1 MRAQP
6 FISKI
11 LRLRSLRFFMISYK
25 KTLLCLLMLG
35 AAPLWAQSKLGP
47 CPRVDY
53 TKNTHQERYGQW
65 HNCFGRYRAELND
78 DNRGDLYEGE
88 FQNGTFNGQGTYTS
102 ARGEKY
108 IGEYKDGKHHGRG
121 TYTFVAGDKYAGEY
135 RDGNLNGQGTYTFAN
150 GSKYI
155 GEHKDGKFN
164 GHGTYYHNTPGEN
177 KGDVYVGEFKSGT
190 YQGQGTYTFVNG
202 NKFVGEFQEN
212 LPNGMGTF
220 YFISGDRYTGEFKGW
235 ARQGK
240 GILVYADG
248 SKQEGWW
255 EKDKFVRAER
265 LNLPMPNNPTAD
277 AERRQLEAERQ
288 LLAQERQRLEQERN
302 RREQAKQA
310 SRLSVNVRVTEP
322 DATGMFTISIS
333 TGADTSSL
341 MINDEEQGGRADGR
355 YEIRKV
361 ARVGQATNYQIS
373 AIDVN
378 GNKDSKTI
386 TVSRKLSDSSPSYI
400 RLNPANIKVQ
410 PSRDMVAIIVG
421 IQNYK
426 RIPKAEYANDD
437 AQDFYD
443 YAIRALGV
451 KPENIK
457 LLIDDGADE
466 VDILAAF
473 RNWLPMKVKKNK
485 TDLVVFYS
493 GHGLPSEDGKSLY
506 FLPYNAHRELI
517 EETAINQSKIVSAIQ
532 SAQPRS
538 VTMFIDACYSGQA
551 RSGETLMASAKPL
564 AMKSVAGSYPEGFTV
579 ITASQPDQISW
590 SSANLKHGIF
600 SFYVMKGLEGDA
612 DENKDGKIT
621 AGELQNYLT
630 DMVPRQAMSMSRK
643 QMPQLVGDTER
654 VLVGR

>member
-1 MRAQP
+1 M
-6 FISKI
+6 
-11 LRLRSLRFFMISYK
+11 Y
-25 KTLLCLLMLG
+25 
-35 AAPLWAQSKLGP
+35 
-47 CPRVDY
+47 V
-53 TKNTHQERYGQW
+53 
-65 HNCFGRYRAELND
+65 
-78 DNRGDLYEGE
+78 
-88 FQNGTFNGQGTYTS
+88 
-102 ARGEKY
+102 
-108 IGEYKDGKHHGRG
+108 
-121 TYTFVAGDKYAGEY
+121 GEY
-135 RDGNLNGQGTYTFAN
+135 RNGSLSGQGTYTFAN
-150 GSKYI
+150 GSKYA
-155 GEHKDGKFN
+155 GEHKDGKFD
-164 GHGTYYHNTPGEN
+164 GQGTYYHNTPGEN
-177 KGDVYVGEFKSGT
+177 KGDVYVGEFRSGS

-202 NKFVGEFQEN
+202 NKFVGEFQGN

-220 YFISGDRYTGEFKGW
+220 SFITGDRYAGEFKGW
-235 ARQGK
+235 ARHGK

-265 LNLPMPNNPTAD
+265 VNIPPPNNSSTNV
-277 AERRQLEAERQ
+277 ERRQLDAERQ

-310 SRLSVNVRVTEP
+310 SRLAMSVRATEP
-322 DATGMFTISIS
+322 DATGAFTISIN

-341 MINDEEQGGRADGR
+341 MINDEELGGRADGR

-361 ARVGQATNYQIS
+361 ARVGQATNYQIN
-373 AIDVN
+373 AVDVN

-386 TVSRKLSDSSPSYI
+386 TVSRKLSDSSPNYT
-400 RLNPANIKVQ
+400 RLNPANVKVQ
-410 PSRDMVAIIVG
+410 PSRDIVAIIVG

-426 RIPKAEYANDD
+426 RIPKAEYASDD

-473 RNWLPMKVKKNK
+473 RNWLPAKVKKNK

-532 SAQPRS
+532 LAQPKS

-551 RSGETLMASAKPL
+551 RSGEALMASAKPVTL
-564 AMKSVAGSYPEGFTV
+564 KSTASTYPDGFTV

-590 SSANLKHGIF
+590 SSPNLKHGIF

-621 AGELQNYLT
+621 AGELQNYLS
-630 DMVPRQAMSMSRK
+630 DMVPRQAMSMSKK

-654 VLVGR
+654 VLVGK

>member
-1 MRAQP
+1 MTR
-6 FISKI
+6 FRTIS
-11 LRLRSLRFFMISYK
+11 
-25 KTLLCLLMLG
+25 LCLLMLF
-35 AAPLWAQSKLGP
+35 AAPLWAQNKLPP
-47 CPRVDY
+47 CPRPDY
-53 TKNTHQERYGQW
+53 TKNTHQERYAQW

-78 DNRGDLYEGE
+78 KNRGDLYEGE

-108 IGEYKDGKHHGRG
+108 IGEYKDGQYHGKGR
-121 TYTFVAGDKYAGEY
+121 YFFADGDKYVGEY

-150 GSKYI
+150 GSKYT
-155 GEHKDGKFN
+155 GEHKDGKFH
-164 GHGTYYHNTPGEN
+164 GHGTYYHNSPGEN
-177 KGDVYVGEFKSGT
+177 KGDVYVGEFSAGA
-190 YQGQGTYTFVNG
+190 YQGQGTYTFANG
-202 NKFVGEFQEN
+202 NKFVGQFDQN
-212 LPNGMGTF
+212 LPSGMGTF
-220 YFISGDRYTGEFKGW
+220 YFISGDRYAGEFKGW
-235 ARQGK
+235 ARHGK
-240 GILVYADG
+240 GILVYSDG

-265 LNLPMPNNPTAD
+265 LNIPLPNNAATD
-277 AERRQLEAERQ
+277 AERRQIEAERQ

-302 RREQAKQA
+302 RREQAKQVSQLA
-310 SRLSVNVRVTEP
+310 MDVRVTEP
-322 DATGMFTISIS
+322 DATGVFTISIN

-361 ARVGQATNYQIS
+361 ARVGQATKYQIN
-373 AIDVN
+373 AIDIN
-378 GNKDSKTI
+378 GNQDSKTI
-386 TVSRKLSDSSPSYI
+386 TVSRKLSDSSPNYL
-400 RLNPANIKVQ
+400 RLNPANVKVQ
-410 PSRDMVAIIVG
+410 PTRDMVAIIVG

-426 RIPKAEYANDD
+426 RIPKAEYASDD

-443 YAIRALGV
+443 YAVRALGV

-457 LLIDDGADE
+457 LLLDDGADE

-473 RNWLPMKVKKNK
+473 KNWLPAKVKKNK

-517 EETAINQSKIVSAIQ
+517 EETAINQNKIVSAIQ
-532 SAQPRS
+532 LAQPRS

-551 RSGETLMASAKPL
+551 RSGETLLSSAKPL
-564 AMKSVAGSYPEGFTV
+564 TLKSTASAYPDSFTV

-590 SSANLKHGIF
+590 SSPNLKHGIF

-621 AGELQNYLT
+621 VGELQNYLT
-630 DMVPRQAMSMSRK
+630 EMVPRQAMSMSKK
-643 QMPQLVGDTER
+643 QVPQLVGDAER